1 MYKKLLLAI
10 FIFFSFR
17 AYAEDLI
24 ELNLNIKDHS
34 FEPSVIEA
42 EAGKKIR
49 LIVHNMDDMIEE
61 FESHDLN
68 REKIIPPN
76 AKVVII
82 IAPLES
88 GSYKFFGEFHPKTA
102 QGVLNIKSVE

>member
-1 MYKKLLLAI
+1 MYKKLFLVI
-10 FIFFSFR
+10 FILFSYS
-17 AYAEDLI
+17 AQAEEAVEI
-24 ELNLNIKDHS
+24 NLVMKNHS

-42 EAGKKIR
+42 PAGQKIR

-68 REKIIPPN
+68 REKVIPPN

-82 IAPLES
+82 LAPLES
-88 GSYKFFGEFHPKTA
+88 GSYKFFGEFHPETA
-102 QGVLNIKSVE
+102 RGVLNIKSVE